1 MVWYVKEYW
10 NSTGQLG
17 TVCSTYVWCE
27 TVQLG
32 CDGAAVNG
40 AVMRWVSYDGAL
52 IVCRISRTLR
62 M

>member
-40 AVMRWVSYDGAL
+40 AVMR
-52 IVCRISRTLR
+52 
-62 M
+62 